1 MNDIDNITL
10 QYFTNKSQYDNIIKK
25 KGDIIDDM
33 YVKERSFYKKRIL
46 DLTKKLFKEG
56 NEEMQ
61 LKTIFNGYV
70 KSCINYIKFND
81 KKEIYQGQYNNENLE
96 SLELNMDNID
106 DISYNNVD
114 YLMCKKETV
123 KTVNLD
129 TYVKKKSNKTTSMI
143 VPKKMEMNIK
153 SKEYK
158 TKGIVVKEKKKKKK
172 KNISNNYEE
181 DKKESS

>member
-81 KKEIYQGQYNNENLE
+81 KK
-96 SLELNMDNID
+96 
-106 DISYNNVD
+106 
-114 YLMCKKETV
+114 
-123 KTVNLD
+123 
-129 TYVKKKSNKTTSMI
+129 
-143 VPKKMEMNIK
+143 
-153 SKEYK
+153 
-158 TKGIVVKEKKKKKK
+158 
-172 KNISNNYEE
+172 
-181 DKKESS
+181 